1 MWRRKGL
8 LARYEC
14 RRGREVVGNS
24 ASFASVLVD
33 SASMFIVSRIQ
44 LCFEFV
50 VEKLWVFL
58 ISMISGNR
66 MGGHTM
72 LPAGRPCTPRSLNS

>member
-1 MWRRKGL
+1 MLEASSDRGWCMLVETKPERACRLRGNPIWRRKEL

-44 LCFEFV
+44 LRFEFV
-50 VEKLWVFL
+50 VEKLW
-58 ISMISGNR
+58 SS
-66 MGGHTM
+66 
-72 LPAGRPCTPRSLNS
+72 